1 MTEQSGQRPI
11 LLDEVIAEFNARRRG
26 YLLDQLTGD
35 SGTVLTTTE
44 PTIFTPEFL
53 KQSTL

>member
-1 MTEQSGQRPI
+1 
-11 LLDEVIAEFNARRRG
+11 LDEVIAEFNARRRG